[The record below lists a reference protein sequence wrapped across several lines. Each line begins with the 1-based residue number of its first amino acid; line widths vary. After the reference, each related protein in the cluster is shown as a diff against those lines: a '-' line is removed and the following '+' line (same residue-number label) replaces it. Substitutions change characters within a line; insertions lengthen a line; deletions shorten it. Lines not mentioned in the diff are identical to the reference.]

1 MNYTIILKCENVKD
15 AEKFDRCLDIN
26 NYESATATFK
36 MLTKSVLEDLIDP
49 YTLEFYYRGTLRYRL
64 ESLKV

>member
-1 MNYTIILKCENVKD
+1 MNYTIILKCVNKKD
-15 AEKFDRCLDIN
+15 AEKYDRCLDIN

-36 MLTKSVLEDLIDP
+36 MLVKMSLEELIDP
-49 YTLEFYYRGTLRYRL
+49 YTIEFYYRGGLRYRL